1 MGPMRQSTDRCSH
14 AEVLS
19 SRAFTR
25 SPLCHVVV
33 RIHSASIS
41 IERIPHEQRPG
52 PPIDPV
58 WNRTRWQVFNK
69 SCCTFPFRDQLAR
82 SATT

>member
-1 MGPMRQSTDRCSH
+1 MGPMHQSTDRCSH
-14 AEVLS
+14 VEVLS
-19 SRAFTR
+19 SRAFPR
-25 SPLCHVVV
+25 SLLCHAVV

-41 IERIPHEQRPG
+41 IESIPHEQRPG
-52 PPIDPV
+52 PPIDPR

-69 SCCTFPFRDQLAR
+69 SCCRFTFRDQQAR